1 MRYKGFDT
9 KHYSDP
15 KFWLFM
21 AGLIAF
27 VFILDKLF

>member
-9 KHYSDP
+9 KNYSDP

-21 AGLIAF
+21 AGVMII